1 MPPKGPP
8 GPGPIRPGNLTSLA
22 LAGLIP
28 VRVRQILTLMVG
40 LERLELSTSR
50 LSGVRSNHLSYRPAR
65 IVSMSCRSSKVNSEW
80 LCFLKGGDP
89 AAGSPTATLLRLH
102 PNHRPYR
109 KRMLPSRVGSP
120 ASGKTDFRG
129 VTGGVYKARERIH
142 PSMLISNY

>member
-1 MPPKGPP
+1 MSSQRASGRCP
-8 GPGPIRPGNLTSLA
+8 RSLQ
-22 LAGLIP
+22 
-28 VRVRQILTLMVG
+28 VKS
-40 LERLELSTSR
+40 EL
-50 LSGVRSNHLSYRPAR
+50 GM
-65 IVSMSCRSSKVNSEW
+65 ISC
-80 LCFLKGGDP
+80 KGGDP

-109 KRMLPSRVGSP
+109 SRLLLLRVSSP

>member
-1 MPPKGPP
+1 
-8 GPGPIRPGNLTSLA
+8 
-22 LAGLIP
+22 
-28 VRVRQILTLMVG
+28 MVG

-50 LSGVRSNHLSYRPAR
+50 LSGVRSSHLSYRPLTLLLKEHGVKPLFLA
-65 IVSMSCRSSKVNSEW
+65 SEERVGN
-80 LCFLKGGDP
+80 FSYKGGDP

-109 KRMLPSRVGSP
+109 RRLLLLRVSSP

>member
-1 MPPKGPP
+1 M
-8 GPGPIRPGNLTSLA
+8 
-22 LAGLIP
+22 
-28 VRVRQILTLMVG
+28 
-40 LERLELSTSR
+40 SR
-50 LSGVRSNHLSYRPAR
+50 
-65 IVSMSCRSSKVNSEW
+65 RSSKVNSEW
-80 LCFLKGGDP
+80 YFFILKGGDP

-109 KRMLPSRVGSP
+109 KRMLPLRVGSP